1 MSCMSIRRFRT
12 ESSFGYQGIT
22 VDFMEGEK
30 VMKSSEEVVMAYV
43 RQLEEMEE
51 VSRLLSENRILKGR
65 LEGARRAGTPTDSEL
80 LSAGKEKDLY
90 PGERHEILM
99 DILKSVRKDM
109 KDGTRRADILDDLI
123 KANPVSG
130 EPKRRSEAVKVALKG
145 YRGLD
150 DNTKRKLAVLGI
162 EGNEKHSKHY
172 ILRYYGDSRY
182 MVTMTASGSDAGRG
196 GLNLASDVVRNFF

>member
-1 MSCMSIRRFRT
+1 M
-12 ESSFGYQGIT
+12 
-22 VDFMEGEK
+22 
-30 VMKSSEEVVMAYV
+30 
-43 RQLEEMEE
+43 
-51 VSRLLSENRILKGR
+51 LLSENRILKGR

>member
-1 MSCMSIRRFRT
+1 
-12 ESSFGYQGIT
+12 
-22 VDFMEGEK
+22 
-30 VMKSSEEVVMAYV
+30 MKSSEEVVMAYV

-51 VSRLLSENRILKGR
+51 EVSKLLSENRM
-65 LEGARRAGTPTDSEL
+65 LEGARKAGTPTDSEL
-80 LSAGKEKDLY
+80 LAAGEEKDLY

-99 DILKSVRKDM
+99 DILKSARKDM
-109 KDGTRRADILDDLI
+109 KKGTRRADILDDLI
-123 KANPVSG
+123 HANPVSG

-150 DNTKRKLAVLGI
+150 ENTKRKLGALGI

-172 ILRYYGDSRY
+172 LLRYYGDSRY

-196 GLNLASDVVRNFF
+196 GLNLASDIIRNFF

>member
-1 MSCMSIRRFRT
+1 
-12 ESSFGYQGIT
+12 
-22 VDFMEGEK
+22 MEGEK

-51 VSRLLSENRILKGR
+51 EVSRLLSENRILKGR
-65 LEGARRAGTPTDSEL
+65 LEGARRTGTPIDSEL

-123 KANPVSG
+123 NANPVSG